1 MTVQLNDQKKA
12 SMTNGDEGQTAQNRD
27 MVRVDPETAAL
38 LEASMQGSVRARQ
51 IVLDRFDAAQLLLG
65 RLGYNTGEEA
75 GFYGP
80 VTRNSLAQFQ
90 KDNGLPVDGTITKD
104 TIEVLFWYARVL
116 TVA

>member
-1 MTVQLNDQKKA
+1 
-12 SMTNGDEGQTAQNRD
+12 MTNAADDKGPENREL
-27 MVRVDPETAAL
+27 VRVDPETAAL

-51 IVLDRFDAAQLLLG
+51 IVLDRFDAVQLLLG
-65 RLGYNTGEEA
+65 RLGYNTGEET

-104 TIEVLFWYARVL
+104 TVEVLFWYARVL
-116 TVA
+116 TVG